1 LFADI
6 SIIGF
11 KAKCRPDHPDGVFE
25 HSDTPQLDPA
35 TLLSNKPPLRGAR
48 AKSTAL
54 DIFSRFAII
63 LLEIRSPISLARR
76 EGMEILNPI
85 SCDRGISFLLV
96 YLLSKES
103 AYFGRLSGT

>member
-6 SIIGF
+6 SIVGF
-11 KAKCRPDHPDGVFE
+11 KPKCRPDHPDGVFE

-48 AKSTAL
+48 AKSIAL

-63 LLEIRSPISLARR
+63 LLEIRSPIPLP
-76 EGMEILNPI
+76 EGKGW
-85 SCDRGISFLLV
+85 RF
-96 YLLSKES
+96 
-103 AYFGRLSGT
+103 